1 MVESNA
7 QMRKMKPK
15 PSDRL
20 IVKTANPFG
29 TSNKKHKS
37 NFGHAYAA
45 GSIPCRIDHGCN
57 KNQLKWDQDPSTID
71 YDPLL
76 VNCFEGLC
84 ETDHPYSFMA
94 NQALTEMLMSE
105 GASQKTV
112 VILDKL
118 ILPLRTAMLNKN
130 PLVWSNACD
139 ALGLLSEVTG
149 QYLTQ
154 HIHILMG

>member
-1 MVESNA
+1 MS
-7 QMRKMKPK
+7 
-15 PSDRL
+15 
-20 IVKTANPFG
+20 
-29 TSNKKHKS
+29 
-37 NFGHAYAA
+37 
-45 GSIPCRIDHGCN
+45 
-57 KNQLKWDQDPSTID
+57 ID

-112 VILDKL
+112 GVLEKL
-118 ILPLRTAMLNKN
+118 ILPMRTAMLSKDTK
-130 PLVWSNACD
+130 VWANACD

-149 QYLTQ
+149 QYLTP